1 MKDLSQ
7 IKETWYDVPE
17 YTGFT
22 YTNSGR
28 IEYKGQQIKG
38 RMLYLDGE
46 LMWYDDVES
55 KLDITP
61 EQTMAII
68 YDEID
73 TGHDI
78 RTVTQTLFLWM
89 DGLIT
94 IISAIEDLLNDL
106 QPIIGVNVK
115 TGESL
120 IYSNVLNAAS
130 DTGQSIKFISA
141 TLNGER
147 KSNKGIVWL
156 YASEEEDY

>member
-17 YTGFT
+17 YPGFT

-68 YDEID
+68 YDEIN

-78 RTVTQTLFLWM
+78 RIVTQTLFLWM

-106 QPIIGVNVK
+106 QPVIGVNVK

-156 YASEEEDY
+156 YTSEEED